1 MPVFDP
7 LVAEYRYFVADFL
20 TNAVIAELPLKGVS
34 YERAIKG
41 AGTFSANIPVID
53 KTAAYNLYE
62 STMPGKT
69 ALYVVRNDECVWGGI
84 IWSRSYSVESRDLSI
99 SASEFTS
106 YLHHRLIWKTYS
118 HDFPATVVA
127 SGGVANV
134 TLTNGSFN
142 FTAGVPVRIAFYE
155 AVNATYNT
163 NATIL
168 SSPAP
173 TTTTF
178 SINVAG
184 LPNGTY
190 NNVTAMVRVDT
201 FDYVRSLLNEMLVDF
216 ENIDFPNDE
225 IEPAKQTI
233 KSVTNKSL
241 TNNTATLTIGADH
254 EVAIGQ
260 SVDVLSVDATFNGTH
275 EVTATTATTISYA
288 KTAGNVA
295 STPVSSTSASIISR
309 TAIVVEE
316 NGTLTGIGVL
326 QTSSPVTFSVGDYV
340 TITGVD
346 AATLDKPIYNGV
358 HRVTQVFPPGSLVY
372 NNAFAIQVR
381 TDAPSEILQS
391 ISPSG
396 TAATSPQV
404 VYGTYGPYPA
414 NADFGLDYSTA
425 AYSGV
430 YISTLDKVRRGYEL
444 KSIGEELD
452 EYSDI
457 LDGFEYR
464 IDCSYDTATS
474 SFKRTFVLIPIN
486 FPNPPPPGEVSP
498 ITRFG
503 AQNYVF
509 EYPGNISNVTLDES
523 AEDAATRFFVTG
535 SDSTLGNDAS
545 QPYAAATST
554 DFLSQGWPLLD
565 QEETRS
571 DTYDEDQLYSYAQR
585 YLTEFLPPVSDL
597 KISVNGSLA
606 PTVGTYNPG
615 DWCAIII
622 NDDFVA
628 LRLESN
634 LEPRND
640 IIVRKIESYRVSVPD
655 NPAFPEQVELNL
667 ITEWEVDKRG

>member
-20 TNAVIAELPLKGVS
+20 SNSVISELPLKGVS

-41 AGTFSANIPVID
+41 AGSFSANIPVID

-84 IWSRSYSVESRDLSI
+84 IWSRSYSVESRELSI

-142 FTAGVPVRIAFYE
+142 FTASVPVRIAFYE
-155 AVNATYNT
+155 QANAAYNT
-163 NATIL
+163 NATIK

-178 SINVAG
+178 SIDVPG

-190 NNVTAMVRVDT
+190 TNVTAMVRVDT

-225 IEPAKQTI
+225 IEPAQQTI
-233 KSVTNKSL
+233 KAVTNKSL
-241 TNNTATLTIGADH
+241 TDNVATLTIGADH
-254 EVAIGQ
+254 GVSIGQ
-260 SVDVLSVDATFNGTH
+260 SIDVYSVDSTFNGTY
-275 EVTATTATTISYA
+275 EVTAKTSTTISYA
-288 KTAGNVA
+288 KTASNVA
-295 STPVSSTSASIISR
+295 STPVTTSTASITSR
-309 TAIVVEE
+309 TAIVTEVDGSL
-316 NGTLTGIGVL
+316 NGIGVM
-326 QTSSPVTFSVGDYV
+326 QTSAPVTFSVGDYV

-346 AATLDKPIYNGV
+346 SSTIDKAIFNGV

-372 NNAFAIQVR
+372 DNAFAIQIR
-381 TDAPSEILQS
+381 TDAPQEILQPV
-391 ISPSG
+391 SPSG
-396 TAATSPQV
+396 TATKSPQV

-414 NADFGLDYSTA
+414 NSDFGLDFSTQ

-430 YISTLDKVRRGYEL
+430 YVSSLDKIRRGYEL
-444 KSIGEELD
+444 KSVGEELD

-464 IDCSYDTATS
+464 IDCSYDTATY

-503 AQNYVF
+503 AENYVF

-535 SDSTLGNDAS
+535 SDSALGNDAS

-554 DFLSQGWPLLD
+554 DFLSEGWPLLD

-571 DTYDEDQLYSYAQR
+571 DTYEEDKLYSFAER

-606 PTVGTYNPG
+606 PTVGTYSPG

-640 IIVRKIESYRVSVPD
+640 IIVRKIESFKVSVPD

-667 ITEWEVDKRG
+667 ITEWEVDTRG